1 VPGAGTPRNPLVP
14 VDPSGLERRREA
26 ECHADAENHD
36 DGSPEAPVTDEAPE
50 GVARVPNEPVDG
62 RGASNLS
69 VRFLSCARC
78 DQVPA
83 FVLARHARRLEPY
96 DSDDEP
102 GFVEAWVDHVRHAE
116 NLHLIATEKGAHHPQ
131 LGGKT
136 SAGAHRQ

>member
-1 VPGAGTPRNPLVP
+1 MGAGARPNATPMPRITTTAALKRQ
-14 VDPSGLERRREA
+14 SRT
-26 ECHADAENHD
+26 
-36 DGSPEAPVTDEAPE
+36 SAPE

-136 SAGAHRQ
+136 SPGAHRQ